1 MADDL
6 PQRRQTNLYMAISQ
20 VGMEMVAPIVVGVI
34 LDRALGTSP
43 WIMVGGTLFGFVGGM
58 MHLIA
63 LVNRLDRT
71 DPPPKKRND
80 P

>member
-6 PQRRQTNLYMAISQ
+6 PQRRQLNLYVAISQ

-34 LDRALGTSP
+34 LDRVLGTAP
-43 WIMVGGTLFGFVGGM
+43 WIMVGGTIFGFVGGI

-63 LVNRLDRT
+63 LVNRLGRS
-71 DPPPKKRND
+71 DPKSKPRD
-80 P
+80 ES